1 MSEELQADDPAAAFE
16 ALREEVA
23 QLRTLLEGRG
33 TSEAVD
39 YTPSLAALTQRLKG
53 VEERLKLVQQQPALA
68 LTPGG
73 HVRSLE
79 SAAETYRGQLRRD
92 LEGAR
97 HALSSAAADLRGAV
111 GQLRDKER
119 QKLWL
124 WGAAAAGAVAGVLAW
139 TGLSGPIARVLPGQL
154 AQKMAAATLG
164 QDRAAAGQQLLA
176 SGDPSGW
183 AQALKA
189 IRIYEANKA
198 AITACEKRRLDA
210 RQSTTCKAVL
220 TLSPAS

>member
-1 MSEELQADDPAAAFE
+1 MSEELQADNPAAAFE

-23 QLRTLLEGRG
+23 QLRTLLEGRRA
-33 TSEAVD
+33 SEAVD
-39 YTPSLAALTQRLKG
+39 YTPSLVALTQRLKG

-79 SAAETYRGQLRRD
+79 SAAETYRAQLRRD

-97 HALSSAAADLRGAV
+97 HALSSGAADLRGAV
-111 GQLRDKER
+111 GQLRDKKR

-139 TGLSGPIARVLPGQL
+139 TALSGPIARILPGQL

-183 AQALKA
+183 AQAMKA
-189 IRIYEANKA
+189 LRIYLANRNS
-198 AITACEKRRLDA
+198 ITACEQNQAGAKA
-210 RQSTTCKAVL
+210 AVYCKTVL
-220 TLSPAS
+220 TIPSVP

>member
-1 MSEELQADDPAAAFE
+1 MSEALQADDPAAAFE

-73 HVRSLE
+73 HARSLE

-97 HALSSAAADLRGAV
+97 HALSSGAVDLRGAV

-124 WGAAAAGAVAGVLAW
+124 WGAAAAGAVAGILAW
-139 TGLSGPIARVLPGQL
+139 TALSGPIARLLPGQL

-164 QDRAAAGQQLLA
+164 EDRVAAGQQMMA
-176 SGDPSGW
+176 SGDPAGW
-183 AQALKA
+183 AQAMEA
-189 IRIYEANKA
+189 QSIYQANKN
-198 AITACEKRRLDA
+198 AIVACKRR
-210 RQSTTCKAVL
+210 QSICKITL
-220 TLSPAS
+220 TLPSNGQN